1 MFVEL
6 KKLAFSYCL
15 EHVASKID
23 QTNEAIRLLQQSANE
38 ETKSS
43 AGDKYETGRAM
54 AQLEIEKLLSQ
65 VGELKKQK
73 HTLDQI
79 DIDKCAP
86 QIHNGSFVI
95 TDQAIFFLSV
105 SIGQIS
111 VRDTVLFCIST
122 SSPIGNKLL
131 GLQKG
136 GSFSF
141 NNKIYT
147 VLDVF

>member
-1 MFVEL
+1 MSIEL
-6 KKLAFSYCL
+6 KKLALAHCL
-15 EHVASKID
+15 QHIVFKID

-65 VGELKKQK
+65 VAELKKQK
-73 HTLDQI
+73 QTLDQI
-79 DIDKCAP
+79 DISKSASP
-86 QIHNGSFVI
+86 IHNGSLVI
-95 TDQAIFFLSV
+95 TDQGVFFLSV
-105 SIGQIS
+105 SIGQIKAGGTS
-111 VRDTVLFCIST
+111 LFCISS

-131 GLQKG
+131 GLHKRE
-136 GSFSF
+136 SFSF
-141 NNKIYT
+141 NNKTYA